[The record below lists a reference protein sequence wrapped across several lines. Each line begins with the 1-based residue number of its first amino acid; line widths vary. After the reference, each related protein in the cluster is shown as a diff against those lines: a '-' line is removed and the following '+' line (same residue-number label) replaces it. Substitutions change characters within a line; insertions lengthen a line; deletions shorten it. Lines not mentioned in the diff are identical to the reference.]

1 MTALAPHM
9 VAFLYDYLP
18 RERRASVHTCE
29 TYAHS
34 YRLLICFVAKRL
46 GIKPSQVEVEH
57 LDVPVILAFLEHIER
72 ERGNSTRTRNARLAA
87 IKAFFR
93 YLEYRVVSCLDQ
105 ARQIHAIPQ
114 KKTDDTLIDYLTTDE
129 IQALL
134 DAPDPRT
141 PAGVRDMAM
150 LHMAFAGGL
159 RVSELTSLRAD
170 QFDAHR
176 LDSVRVLGKGRRERI
191 LPLWTET
198 TAALKRWLE
207 VRPTDGDPELFLN
220 ANGKALS
227 RFGFAHILAK
237 HVAQAAKKRP
247 SIAAKRITPHV
258 LRHSCAMHMLQ
269 ATGDIRKVALWLG
282 HASLQ
287 STEIYLRVD
296 PTEKLATLA
305 AATPPTLKKGRFRT
319 SDKLIAMLNA
329 ATQANS
335 YVE

>member
-9 VAFLYDYLP
+9 VAFLHDYLP

-34 YRLLICFVAKRL
+34 YRLLICFAAKRL
-46 GIKPSQVEVEH
+46 GIKPSQIEVEH
-57 LDVPVILAFLEHIER
+57 LSVPMILAFLEHAER
-72 ERGNSTRTRNARLAA
+72 ERGNSTRTRNSRLAA

-93 YLEYRVVSCLDQ
+93 YLEYRLVSCLDQ

-114 KKTDDTLIDYLTTDE
+114 KKTNDALIDYLTRDE

-134 DAPDPRT
+134 NAPDPRT
-141 PAGVRDMAM
+141 IAGARDIAM
-150 LHMAFAGGL
+150 LHLAFAGGL

-170 QFDAHR
+170 QFNGGR
-176 LDSVRVLGKGRRERI
+176 LDSIRILGKGRRERI

-198 TAALKRWLE
+198 TTALKRWLA
-207 VRPTDGDPELFLN
+207 VRPADGDPELFLN
-220 ANGKALS
+220 ANGKTLS
-227 RFGFAHILAK
+227 RFGFAHILGK
-237 HVAQAAKKRP
+237 HAAQAAKKRP
-247 SIAAKRITPHV
+247 SIGAKRVTPHV
-258 LRHSCAMHMLQ
+258 LRHSCAMHMLH
-269 ATGDIRKVALWLG
+269 ATGDVRKVALWLG

-296 PTEKLATLA
+296 PTEKLAALA
-305 AATPPTLKKGRFRT
+305 AAAPPTLKKGRFRT
-319 SDKLIAMLNA
+319 SDKLIALLNA
-329 ATQANS
+329 AAAANS